1 MPIDKDVE
9 PIEDKKQ
16 ADDDGDRRD
25 GSTGD
30 GRRRARA
37 RSGPPAGGAGAGP
50 ADRPGA
56 SPRNGSRNARR
67 NGPAESADG
76 DGDGNGDGSGDGNGD
91 GSGDGS
97 GDGNG
102 DGRGRVPGSSPGAD
116 ENITG
121 SGDGSG
127 CGPGIDSGD
136 GSGGGD
142 GAPKDGD
149 GGTGAGGA
157 PAHRPEAAP
166 EGKPEAASEGE
177 PAGPPGTG
185 SEERSAAGHA
195 DRHGDAPGTDADR
208 VSGDEPLLAARVHRP
223 SDLMRFLGGILAI
236 AVLLAI
242 AAFAQGTTTGL
253 EHDISKGT
261 EQAPVLLVK
270 LAGLVSSIAVLLVPI
285 AFAIERLIK
294 RDGLRIADG
303 VLAAVL
309 AHGITLATD
318 LWVAQAAPDSIQEAL
333 TRSQGSGLTDPVHGY
348 LAPVIAYMTA
358 VGMARRPRWRVV
370 LWVVLLLDAFAMLVG
385 GYTTP
390 FSIILTVLLGWTVAY
405 GTLYAVGS
413 PNVRPTGQTLLAGLR
428 HVGFRPVT
436 AMRTEDVP
444 DGTDGTVE
452 QGDRGR
458 RYLVTL
464 EDGPPLD
471 VTVVDREQQ
480 AHGFFYRLWRRLTLR
495 SITTRRSSLQSLRQ
509 ALEQEA
515 LLAYAAIAAGANAPK
530 LIATSE
536 LGPDA
541 VMLVYEHL
549 GGRSLDNL
557 EDTEITDDVVRGA
570 WRQVKS
576 LQSRRIAHRRLTG
589 DAILVDR
596 SGKVILT
603 DLRGG
608 EIAAGD
614 LVLRMDVAQLLVTMG
629 LRVGAERAVSGALEV
644 LGPDAVADCLPL
656 LQPIALSRST
666 RATLRRLAR
675 ERAEREREAV
685 LKASAAARRARAEAS
700 AQASGPATEESATG
714 PDTDRA
720 ITDTVADTDRT
731 GAQAAPD
738 SDRTGAQTEPDTDRT
753 GAQTEPDT
761 DRTGAQTGP
770 DAGRTAEGAGTGP
783 DRTGTAGAPASA
795 AAGDR
800 PEDGRT
806 PPAAAAR
813 PPAVTAPTGPAAGH
827 PAKSAPHAERR
838 ADKRAVEEA
847 LDAAREED
855 LLTQIRHQVLLIRP
869 QAPVEPVRLERIR
882 PRTLVSL
889 IAGAVAAYF
898 LLSQIA
904 GNNLGADFSSAHW
917 VWVAVAAAF
926 SALSYVA
933 AAMSLLGFVPERV
946 PFPRTVLAQV
956 AGSFVKIVAPA
967 AVGGVA
973 LNTRF
978 LQRSGVRPGL
988 AVASV
993 GAAQL
998 FGLGAHILLLLTFG
1012 YLTGTEKT
1020 PSLSPSRTV
1029 IAGLLTVAVLV
1040 LVVTAIPFLRKFVS
1054 TRLRSLFAGVV
1065 PRMLDVLQR
1074 PVKLLTGI
1082 GGQLLLTFAFVMCL
1096 DASIRAFNDGSQPLS
1111 YASLAVVFLAGNALG
1126 SAAPTP
1132 GGVGAVEGA
1141 LILGL
1146 IAAGVP
1152 KDVATASVL
1161 LYRIL
1166 TLWLPVLPGW
1176 LAFSSLS
1183 RKGAL

>member
-1 MPIDKDVE
+1 MQPGKAASTPEAGSRPDAPVPPAAQDSGRTAGDNATTGSAAG
-9 PIEDKKQ
+9 PSS
-16 ADDDGDRRD
+16 ADRQPADQ
-25 GSTGD
+25 
-30 GRRRARA
+30 
-37 RSGPPAGGAGAGP
+37 PAGGSSPAAPSAADQPSPGP
-50 ADRPGA
+50 AA
-56 SPRNGSRNARR
+56 AGSKDTAKTT
-67 NGPAESADG
+67 G
-76 DGDGNGDGSGDGNGD
+76 D
-91 GSGDGS
+91 
-97 GDGNG
+97 
-102 DGRGRVPGSSPGAD
+102 AK
-116 ENITG
+116 TT
-121 SGDGSG
+121 
-127 CGPGIDSGD
+127 
-136 GSGGGD
+136 D
-142 GAPKDGD
+142 GAKTALTKAD
-149 GGTGAGGA
+149 
-157 PAHRPEAAP
+157 
-166 EGKPEAASEGE
+166 
-177 PAGPPGTG
+177 
-185 SEERSAAGHA
+185 AAG
-195 DRHGDAPGTDADR
+195 DVTDVASIDR

-223 SDLMRFLGGILAI
+223 SDLMRLLIGILLI
-236 AVLLAI
+236 AVVLAV
-242 AAFAQGTTTGL
+242 AAFAHGTTSGL
-253 EHDISKGT
+253 EQDINKGT
-261 EQAPVLLVK
+261 GQAPDLLVK
-270 LAGLVSSIAVLLVPI
+270 IAGLVSSIAVLLVPV

-309 AHGITLATD
+309 AHGVTLATD
-318 LWVAQAAPDSIQEAL
+318 LWVARGAPGTLQDAL
-333 TRSQGSGLTDPVHGY
+333 TQTQTDGGLTDPVHGY

-358 VGMARRPRWRVV
+358 VGMSRRPRWRVV
-370 LWVVLLLDAFAMLVG
+370 LWVVLLLDAFAMLVA

-413 PNVRPTGQTLLAGLR
+413 PNVRPTGQTLMAGLR
-428 HVGFRPVT
+428 HVGFRPVN
-436 AMRTEDVP
+436 AMRAEDVP
-444 DGTDGTVE
+444 DSSPLRPIGGSPAE

-464 EDGPPLD
+464 EEGAPLD

-480 AHGFFYRLWRRLTLR
+480 AQGFFYRVWRRLTLR
-495 SITTRRSSLQSLRQ
+495 SITTRRSNPSLRQ

-549 GGRSLDNL
+549 GGRSLDAM
-557 EDTEITDDVVRGA
+557 DDGEITDDVARGA
-570 WRQVKS
+570 WRQVKA
-576 LQSRRIAHRRLTG
+576 LMSRRIAHRRLTG

-596 SGKVILT
+596 SGKVIIT

-614 LVLRMDVAQLLVTMG
+614 MVLRMDIAQLLTTIG
-629 LRVGAERAVSGALEV
+629 LRVGAERAVATAVEI
-644 LGPDAVADCLPL
+644 LGPDTVADCLPL

-675 ERAEREREAV
+675 ERSQRERDAV
-685 LKASAAARRARAEAS
+685 LEASAAAKRARTEAAE
-700 AQASGPATEESATG
+700 
-714 PDTDRA
+714 
-720 ITDTVADTDRT
+720 
-731 GAQAAPD
+731 
-738 SDRTGAQTEPDTDRT
+738 
-753 GAQTEPDT
+753 
-761 DRTGAQTGP
+761 
-770 DAGRTAEGAGTGP
+770 
-783 DRTGTAGAPASA
+783 
-795 AAGDR
+795 
-800 PEDGRT
+800 
-806 PPAAAAR
+806 
-813 PPAVTAPTGPAAGH
+813 GPAADDRK
-827 PAKSAPHAERR
+827 AVRKTERAEKQ
-838 ADKRAVEEA
+838 ADKRAMDEA
-847 LDAAREED
+847 MDEVREED
-855 LLTQIRHQVLLIRP
+855 LLSQIRRQVLLIRP

-882 PRTLVSL
+882 PRTLVSM

-898 LLSQIA
+898 LLSQLA
-904 GNNLGADFSSAHW
+904 GIDFGTVFGRAHW
-917 VWVAVAAAF
+917 GWVAAAVAF
-926 SALSYVA
+926 SALSYIA

-946 PFPRTVLAQV
+946 PFLRTVVAQV

-993 GAAQL
+993 GASQL
-998 FGLGAHILLLLTFG
+998 FGLGAHILLLLSFG

-1020 PSLSPSRTV
+1020 ASLSPSRTV

-1074 PVKLLTGI
+1074 PMKLITGI
-1082 GGQLLLTFAFVMCL
+1082 GGMLLLTGVFVMCL
-1096 DASIRAFNDGSQPLS
+1096 DASIRAFGNGAQPLS
-1111 YASLAVVFLAGNALG
+1111 YASIAVVFLAGNALG

-1141 LILGL
+1141 LTFGL
-1146 IAAGVP
+1146 IVAGVP
-1152 KDVATASVL
+1152 KEVAAPAVL
-1161 LYRIL
+1161 LYRML

-1176 LAFSSLS
+1176 FAFNHLT